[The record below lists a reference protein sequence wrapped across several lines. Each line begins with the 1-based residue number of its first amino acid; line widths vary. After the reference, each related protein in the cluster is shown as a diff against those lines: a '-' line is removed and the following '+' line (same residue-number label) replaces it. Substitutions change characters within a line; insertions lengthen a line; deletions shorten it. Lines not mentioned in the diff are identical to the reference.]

1 MVRLIFI
8 LEICI
13 TVMNDREKAIAYIS
27 GAISTYSLK
36 KEMGKLENE
45 VSMYDFLAKIIPPEL
60 DSEAK
65 IELIDEVFSYISNTL
80 SKA

>member
-1 MVRLIFI
+1 
-8 LEICI
+8 
-13 TVMNDREKAIAYIS
+13 MNDREKAIAYIS

-36 KEMGKLENE
+36 KEMGELENE
-45 VSMYDFLAKIIPPEL
+45 VSMYDFLAKIVPPEL

-65 IELIDEVFSYISNTL
+65 IELIDEVFSYVSNTL

>member
-1 MVRLIFI
+1 
-8 LEICI
+8 
-13 TVMNDREKAIAYIS
+13 MNDREKAIAYIS

-36 KEMGKLENE
+36 KEMGELENE
-45 VSMYDFLAKIIPPEL
+45 VSMYDFLAKIIPSEL

>member
-1 MVRLIFI
+1 
-8 LEICI
+8 
-13 TVMNDREKAIAYIS
+13 MNDREKAIAYIS

-36 KEMGKLENE
+36 KEMGELENE
-45 VSMYDFLAKIIPPEL
+45 VSMYDFLSIIIPPEL

-65 IELIDEVFSYISNTL
+65 IELIDEVFSYISNSL